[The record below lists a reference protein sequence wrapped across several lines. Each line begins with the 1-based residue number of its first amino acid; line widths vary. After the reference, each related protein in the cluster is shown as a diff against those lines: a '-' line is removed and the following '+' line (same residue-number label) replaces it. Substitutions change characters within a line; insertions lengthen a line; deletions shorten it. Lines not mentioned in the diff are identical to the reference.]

1 MKSRI
6 QRKNVIKSI
15 RRSQTGGGKK
25 FEFLFWIKNNIANN
39 LNGGEAKIYLD
50 IIVKKPKKNLFSVK
64 KEQNIYLMLR
74 LLSDRLLNVSHDL
87 IKRT

>member
-39 LNGGEAKIYLD
+39 LNE
-50 IIVKKPKKNLFSVK
+50 
-64 KEQNIYLMLR
+64 
-74 LLSDRLLNVSHDL
+74 
-87 IKRT
+87 